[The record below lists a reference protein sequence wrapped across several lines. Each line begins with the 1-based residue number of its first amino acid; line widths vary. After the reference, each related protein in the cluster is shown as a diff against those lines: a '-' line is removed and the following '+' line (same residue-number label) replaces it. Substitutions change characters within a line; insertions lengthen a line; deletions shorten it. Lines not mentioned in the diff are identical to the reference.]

1 MLVIVRLREQYGK
14 YFTRFSHFNVFRVL
28 FQKKDKI
35 QKRVQYSHITREIHT
50 ITCLSVA
57 RKNIH
62 GHKKNWIFNQSKSVY

>member
-1 MLVIVRLREQYGK
+1 MANVSQG
-14 YFTRFSHFNVFRVL
+14 SHILTCFAFFDL

-57 RKNIH
+57 RKNIN
-62 GHKKNWIFNQSKSVY
+62 GHKKNWIFNQPKSIY